1 MHSARLSFIGGG
13 NLTRSIVWGLVDS
26 GYPASLINIADRNA
40 NKCEKL
46 RSDFGV
52 GASPDV
58 KEAVDFA
65 EILTLS
71 IKPQSFGEFAR
82 GYASVVKEKSP
93 LVLSVMAGVNIPT
106 LATSFGLDVPIV
118 RAMPNTASQVKAGA
132 TGLYANDHVSSQQK
146 DQVEEIFRN
155 LGVVAWVDKE
165 IDMNAVIA
173 IAASSPAYFLYLTEC
188 MQKVGIEMGLDEK
201 TASLLSLQSAYGAAK
216 MGLQSPDSAAELRA
230 KITSKG
236 GTTNAAISEFEAC
249 EFSDTVKRAMEAAFN
264 RGVEMEQEHQRLLG
278 SDD

>member
-1 MHSARLSFIGGG
+1 MA
-13 NLTRSIVWGLVDS
+13 
-26 GYPASLINIADRNA
+26 LILFAKIFQKSQESR
-40 NKCEKL
+40 EII
-46 RSDFGV
+46 
-52 GASPDV
+52 
-58 KEAVDFA
+58 DFA
-65 EILTLS
+65 EVLTLS
-71 IKPQSFGEFAR
+71 IKPQSFGDFAR

-106 LATSFGLDVPIV
+106 LASSFGAGIPIA

-132 TGLYANDHVSSQQK
+132 TGLYANEHVSSQQK

-165 IDMNAVIA
+165 IDMNAA
-173 IAASSPAYFLYLTEC
+173 IAVAASAPAYFLYLTEC
-188 MQKVGIEMGLDEK
+188 MQKVGQDMGLDEK
-201 TASLLSLQSAYGAAK
+201 TVRLLSLQSAYGAAK
-216 MGLQSPDSAAELRA
+216 MGLQSSDSPAELRA

-236 GTTNAAISEFEAC
+236 GTTNAAISEFEVC

-264 RGVEMEQEHQRLLG
+264 RGVEMEQDHQKLLG

>member
-40 NKCEKL
+40 DKCEKL

-52 GASPDV
+52 GASSDV
-58 KEAVDFA
+58 KEVVDFA
-65 EILTLS
+65 DILTLS
-71 IKPQSFGEFAR
+71 IKPQSFGGFAR

-93 LVLSVMAGVNIPT
+93 LVLSVMAGVNIPI

-132 TGLYANDHVSSQQK
+132 TGLYANEYVSSQQK

-173 IAASSPAYFLYLTEC
+173 IAASSPAYFLYLTES
-188 MQKVGIEMGLDEK
+188 MQKVGIDMGLDEK
-201 TASLLSLQSAYGAAK
+201 TARLLSLQSAYGAAK
-216 MGLQSPDSAAELRA
+216 MGLQSSDSAAELRA

-236 GTTNAAISEFEAC
+236 GTTNAAISEFQAC
-249 EFSDTVKRAMEAAFN
+249 EFSDTVKRGMEAAFN
-264 RGVEMEQEHQRLLG
+264 RGVEMEQEHQKLLG